1 MISFKTWQEIR
12 EASYAGNIGIMELIK
27 FYTNATPSDAAKVKA
42 LIASN
47 KSKEAWDIVQKVTG
61 VKLHPSVMEDIQEEN
76 TQGDIGTRKLA
87 LHHLRFTPGQQDNI
101 EDPLEDFKKQ
111 MESKY

>member
-1 MISFKTWQEIR
+1 MITFKDYSILH

-47 KSKEAWDIVQKVTG
+47 KSKEAWDIVQRVTG
-61 VKLHPSVMEDIQEEN
+61 IKLHRSVMEGIQEEN

-111 MESKY
+111 MESQY